1 MSRYVAP
8 LNPAMYPT
16 LALLLTSIGVIF
28 MAWFFVYEI
37 TGTKYMRELLKELI
51 IAIVASIFMG
61 TGLLFVALWVGIYV

>member
-8 LNPAMYPT
+8 LNPAIYPT
-16 LALLLTSIGVIF
+16 LGLLLTTIGVIF

-37 TGTKYMRELLKELI
+37 TATKYMRELLKELV
-51 IAIVASIFMG
+51 IAIVASVFMG